1 MWAVEDSLVPMMRGV
16 FVTGTDT
23 NVGKTVLC
31 AALMHRFRSDGPLR
45 YWKPIQTGIEQDDD
59 TATVERLSSAS
70 DSEIYAHGIRLRGAV
85 SPHLAAR
92 WNNQVIRI
100 ADLRKLLPD
109 PKSFSNTCWII
120 EGAGGLLVPLN
131 DSELMV
137 DWIAA
142 LGFPVL
148 IAARSALGTIN
159 HTLLTLEALRQ
170 RSLPIAGVVMIGEPN
185 SDNRAAIE
193 HYGKIPVLG
202 EMPRFDRL
210 DSVSL
215 AQWANH
221 ALDPESRLLKFF
233 A

>member
-1 MWAVEDSLVPMMRGV
+1 MLRGI

-31 AALMHRFRSDGPLR
+31 AALLHRFRADAPLR
-45 YWKPIQTGIEQDDD
+45 YWKPMQTGIEQDDD
-59 TATVERLSSAS
+59 TGMVKRLSSAS
-70 DSEIYAHGIRLRGAV
+70 DSEIYPDGIRLRGAV

-100 ADLRKLLPD
+100 ADVRKLLPHCESSS
-109 PKSFSNTCWII
+109 KMCWVI

-131 DSELMV
+131 NEELMV
-137 DWIAA
+137 DLIGSLGLPAVIAT
-142 LGFPVL
+142 
-148 IAARSALGTIN
+148 RSSLGTIN
-159 HTLLTLEALRQ
+159 HTLLTVEALRQ

-185 SDNRAAIE
+185 PDNRAAIE
-193 HYGKIPVLG
+193 HHGKVPVLG

-215 AQWANH
+215 AQWASH
-221 ALDPESRLLKFF
+221 ELDPESHLLKFF